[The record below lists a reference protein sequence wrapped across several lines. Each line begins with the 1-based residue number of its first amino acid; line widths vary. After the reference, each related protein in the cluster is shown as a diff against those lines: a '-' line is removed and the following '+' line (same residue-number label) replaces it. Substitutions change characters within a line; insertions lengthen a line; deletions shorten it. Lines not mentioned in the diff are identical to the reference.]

1 MDSFWDFLWVIIV
14 TFGFVAYLIL
24 LFSIITDLFR
34 DHKTSGWVKAIW
46 IVFLFFVPLLTALV
60 YLITRSKSMAER
72 SMAAAQ
78 EAKQAQDSYIRSV
91 AGKSS
96 AEQIADAKAL
106 LDAGTITQAEYET
119 LKAKAL
125 SS

>member
-96 AEQIADAKAL
+96 AEQIADAKGL